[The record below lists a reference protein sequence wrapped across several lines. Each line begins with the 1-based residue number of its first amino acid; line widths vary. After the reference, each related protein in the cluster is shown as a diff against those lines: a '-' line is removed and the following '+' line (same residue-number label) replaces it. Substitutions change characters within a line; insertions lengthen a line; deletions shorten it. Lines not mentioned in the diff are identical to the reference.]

1 MASLFVLVTTAVVLR
16 IAGWLGVTPLTS
28 WRAVGRTSSSV
39 MLLFTGSSHF
49 SSMKDDFVAM
59 LPEPVPKDVRII
71 YLTGLAEI
79 AGAIGLLIPNTR
91 RAAGMALVVQLADV
105 PRQRQRRA
113 SGHPPARKAADG
125 LMAASA
131 DATALHRRDLAD
143 GDQRAAERG
152 EEQADPLPTL
162 KRRLRASARAPCG
175 NPGALSRRTGHASL
189 VTPPSLF
196 KGTLDARRG

>member
-1 MASLFVLVTTAVVLR
+1 MASLFVLVITAVVLR
-16 IAGWLGVTPLTS
+16 IAGWLGVAPLTS

-91 RAAGMALVVQLADV
+91 RAAGMALVVQLAAMFPANV
-105 PRQRQRRA
+105 NAALKGIPLR
-113 SGHPPARKAADG
+113 GEPP
-125 LMAASA
+125 
-131 DATALHRRDLAD
+131 TALW
-143 GDQRAAERG
+143 
-152 EEQADPLPTL
+152 
-162 KRRLRASARAPCG
+162 LRAPMQLLYMAVIWLTAVDEPPNAAKTQRIRF
-175 NPGALSRRTGHASL
+175 RR
-189 VTPPSLF
+189 
-196 KGTLDARRG
+196 